1 MYALKFICCKR
12 RMSLTVKKIL
22 QINNPLWPLLRC
34 VSVYINVC
42 IFVYVCICNGCKLS
56 KYIVKLF
63 NAFVVV
69 LNVYTIDVFGEDV
82 IKTYNGSWLDPAKY
96 I

>member
-1 MYALKFICCKR
+1 M
-12 RMSLTVKKIL
+12 
-22 QINNPLWPLLRC
+22 
-34 VSVYINVC
+34 
-42 IFVYVCICNGCKLS
+42 S